1 VNASDPKRLGLKVPE
16 RQQLHVK
23 QLILGGARSGKSA
36 YALDVAK
43 NTGLDRWMIVTCK
56 PDDQEMQD
64 RIFLHKAERG
74 VDWNVIEENVN
85 LGEVLGVVAKPDRI
99 VVVDC
104 LTLWLSNLFLEKKDI
119 KSELAKLSSGIKAL
133 AGGVIFVT
141 NEIGLGLVP
150 SGALGRVFRDEH
162 GRLNQ
167 LVAAECDEVTF
178 IAAGIPLTLKKAT
191 RSDE

>member
-1 VNASDPKRLGLKVPE
+1 MQADPRRVGLEIPE
-16 RQQLHVK
+16 RQHLYVK

-36 YALDVAK
+36 YALAVAK
-43 NTGLDRWMIVTCK
+43 NAGLDRWMIVTCK

-64 RIFLHKAERG
+64 RISLHRAERG
-74 VDWNVIEENVN
+74 LDWQVVEENVN
-85 LGEVLGVVAKPDRI
+85 LVEVLGVVAKPDRI

-119 KSELAKLSSGIKAL
+119 KSELAKLSYGIKAL
-133 AGGVIFVT
+133 PGRVIFIT

-150 SGALGRVFRDEH
+150 NSALGRLYRDEH
-162 GRLNQ
+162 GLLNQ
-167 LVAAECDEVTF
+167 SVAAACDEVTF

-191 RSDE
+191 GADE